1 MEFVLCCAF
10 PRVVLCSYYYYI
22 DVIYCTTM
30 MTDRMFAVLTIYFS
44 VALEKPRFS
53 DLTMGL
59 IHLYQVWT

>member
-1 MEFVLCCAF
+1 
-10 PRVVLCSYYYYI
+10 
-22 DVIYCTTM
+22 M
-30 MTDRMFAVLTIYFS
+30 MTDRMYAVLTIYFS